1 MPSTSFE
8 GAFDFERLTVR
19 GVSRHYGRRRALS
32 RVSLAAGAGEIIG
45 LLGPNGAG
53 KSTLL
58 GVLAT
63 LIAPS
68 RGRVLYGNRRA
79 RELGADLRRRL
90 GYLSHDL
97 QLYPELTAG
106 ENLDFFARLYGD
118 TAPADRV
125 AAALARARL
134 TERAGDRVVGFSR
147 GMRQRLALER
157 ALLHE
162 PRLVLLDEPFT
173 GLDERSVGDFVA
185 RLRELR
191 AAGRIVLLAT
201 HDLDIVDGLLD
212 RAVLLR
218 AGRTVPLAEDAGTLR
233 ERYRT
238 AVADGRAARA
248 VVPVE
253 SRSGED
259 GL

>member
-1 MPSTSFE
+1 MPTTNS
-8 GAFDFERLTVR
+8 GVFDFERLTVAR
-19 GVSRHYGRRRALS
+19 VSRHYGRRRALS
-32 RVSLAAGAGEIIG
+32 RVSLNIRGGEIIG

-68 RGRVLYGNRRA
+68 RGRVLYGELPA
-79 RELGADLRRRL
+79 RELGAALRRRL
-90 GYLSHDL
+90 GYLSHEL

-106 ENLDFFARLYGD
+106 ENLEFFARLYGD
-118 TAPADRV
+118 TRPADRV

-134 TERAGDRVVGFSR
+134 TERGGDRVGGFSR

-185 RLRELR
+185 RLRGLR
-191 AAGRIVLLAT
+191 AAGRMVLLAT
-201 HDLDIVDGLLD
+201 HDLDVVDGLLD
-212 RAVLLR
+212 RAVVLR
-218 AGRTVPLAEDAGTLR
+218 AGRTVPLGEDGGSLR

-238 AVADGRAARA
+238 AVADERAGRTTSNA
-248 VVPVE
+248 
-253 SRSGED
+253 
-259 GL
+259 